1 MLSAARRAGRALQR
15 AWLTVKAETDAEK
28 RIAAKIEGTVA
39 GCELIAVKD
48 TSGGCGTMYEI
59 RVLSD
64 AFRGKSKVQQQ
75 MLVMRGLQEEVSQ
88 WHGFTM
94 MTEVPD
100 KP

>member
-1 MLSAARRAGRALQR
+1 MTLPCALRATAGDCSAVQ
-15 AWLTVKAETDAEK
+15 AW
-28 RIAAKIEGTVA
+28 RPIAAALPV
-39 GCELIAVKD
+39 C
-48 TSGGCGTMYEI
+48 
-59 RVLSD
+59 
-64 AFRGKSKVQQQ
+64 RGKSKVQQQ